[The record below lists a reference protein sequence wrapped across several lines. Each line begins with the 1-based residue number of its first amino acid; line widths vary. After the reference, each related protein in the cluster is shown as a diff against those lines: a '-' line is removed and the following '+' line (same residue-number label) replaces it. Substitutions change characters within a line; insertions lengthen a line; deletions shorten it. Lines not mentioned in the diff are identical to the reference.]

1 MLNLLILEDNLAVL
15 SALMT
20 ELALLEQK
28 FRNGPQ
34 PGQNIAVTVYSTY
47 TDVERIVNSQAA
59 NHYDVILLDRDC
71 KLGGSF
77 HALDIE
83 KFGADKVIAISMI
96 PEFNQE
102 AADRGVTRV
111 VEKDYLDL
119 PGFARQVVRHIQ
131 EMTL

>member
-1 MLNLLILEDNLAVL
+1 MLNILVLEDNLAVL
-15 SALMT
+15 SALMA

-28 FRNGPQ
+28 LNHGPQ
-34 PGQNIAVTVYSTY
+34 PFRTIAVTVYSTY

-59 NHYDVILLDRDC
+59 NRYDVILLDRDC

-83 KFGADKVIAISMI
+83 KFGADKVIAISMV

-102 AADRGVTRV
+102 AAARGVTRV
-111 VEKDYLDL
+111 VDKDYLDL
-119 PGFARQVVRHIQ
+119 PGFARQVGQLIL